1 MKNRVTIFAV
11 LLVFAGSRC
20 SLAQDALAPLHG
32 HCSLAPG
39 DKSEQVR
46 LELDRSDGPGHDHD
60 SDSDVPLRYFT
71 GLSPADFGRDG
82 AHLSVSMHAESGD
95 LTCAGDVH
103 NFRLS
108 GDFTFTTNPVFVDRM
123 THLGFTGL
131 TSEKLEV
138 YALFHIESSWVEGLQ
153 AAGVTRMDSDNLI
166 ALRIFRIDP
175 EFVRSM
181 AALGYTYLGAE
192 KLIAFGV
199 HGVNADEVK
208 QYHSMG
214 YQPNA
219 DELIQMRIFKV
230 TPDFIERMKKRGF
243 DNITIAKLVQIRIFK
258 LAD

>member
-1 MKNRVTIFAV
+1 M
-11 LLVFAGSRC
+11 
-20 SLAQDALAPLHG
+20 
-32 HCSLAPG
+32 
-39 DKSEQVR
+39 
-46 LELDRSDGPGHDHD
+46 
-60 SDSDVPLRYFT
+60 
-71 GLSPADFGRDG
+71 
-82 AHLSVSMHAESGD
+82 
-95 LTCAGDVH
+95 
-103 NFRLS
+103 
-108 GDFTFTTNPVFVDRM
+108 
-123 THLGFTGL
+123 
-131 TSEKLEV
+131 
-138 YALFHIESSWVEGLQ
+138 LQ

-181 AALGYTYLGAE
+181 AALGYTNLGAE